1 MRNNNSNNA
10 DFLLLL
16 AFSKGF
22 KEIEEQSGYSVTQQD
37 NEYCLFEPN
46 ALKPFARISI
56 QTLIK
61 DFYNEQQLSGTTQTN
76 ATNKQEENTLHAR
89 VGRYTDNVF
98 ERVRGM
104 VQERD
109 NQAKER
115 SRRSRGEGEE
125 RKEISRRSREL
136 SRRSRELSRQDR
148 ELSQTNNAI
157 CFLLRKQILTQQ
169 SPIDDR
175 LELKSIHT
183 KYQELKDEA
192 NKARAIRTYLELGG
206 VANDEV
212 LAKFGKTIN
221 LGKSQNSLKDNDSN
235 PNAPNVSNTQ
245 LTNKNKN
252 NTNNTTNNPANN
264 ATNNPTNNNQNPTN
278 PINKP
283 TNTQAPKRRR

>member
-1 MRNNNSNNA
+1 MRNNNSNGA
-10 DFLLLL
+10 DFRLLLL
-16 AFSKGF
+16 LSIGF
-22 KEIEEQSGYSVTQQD
+22 EKLEEQSKYKIVLNMQD
-37 NEYCLFEPN
+37 NFIYLFDSNNAEPFDKIAIETYTKETN
-46 ALKPFARISI
+46 NDARGIAE
-56 QTLIK
+56 K
-61 DFYNEQQLSGTTQTN
+61 
-76 ATNKQEENTLHAR
+76 AKQAQHRDKTR
-89 VGRYTDNVF
+89 VESYASEII
-98 ERVRGM
+98 ERVRGIL
-104 VQERD
+104 E
-109 NQAKER
+109 ER
-115 SRRSRGEGEE
+115 SRQSRGEGEE
-125 RKEISRRSREL
+125 RKEISRRSRSVGEAREEI
-136 SRRSRELSRQDR
+136 SRRSRELN
-148 ELSQTNNAI
+148 QTNNAI

-183 KYQELKDEA
+183 KYQELKDES

-245 LTNKNKN
+245 LTNENKD

-283 TNTQAPKRRR
+283 TNTQTPKRRR